1 MRDRG
6 GLKRSWVLLLTAL
19 LALSS
24 RVAHADAPVLPHRAW
39 LPGFGGSCDGG
50 PLSCT
55 RIDEL
60 AFHARADA
68 MFSGSTD
75 SRGFAFVAPYGFSL
89 ALFERL
95 EGGIFSHTAVWKQPA
110 TSGDDLRWHQG
121 PLRFAVKALLWPWRS
136 DPHQHLAIAASFEQ
150 EARLW
155 HFDGPNQLGLLT
167 DLGVLRLSLNKL
179 LGHAEVGLQVG
190 ALFDWQK
197 RFATAELGARI
208 GFHLPFLP
216 EVKVFADGGVHGI
229 SRLTHVNADAMLP
242 GALDQRNPISFGG
255 VLSFGVV
262 ARPRKQ
268 IDFAMAVAVG
278 FGDVAP
284 FTLTLRGPLDFSIG
298 KGYSYP
304 QSLVV
309 DILRDTGEWVAE
321 QLRKLPEPV
330 RETCVLFAR
339 DGQPI
344 ATLGTLTNDGEHC
357 ELQGQRYRI
366 GDRLYPDAQ
375 NRRVCMDAEATRCV
389 TVHQAGSAGQFQ
401 STSAAAA
408 SDVDDGLPASQ
419 VPIGGF
425 SSGGRL
431 APATLA
437 HIARTQGALGMVQ
450 GQLDDHCILNEGS
463 NQVSPIGQRSAD
475 GKHCIINRNV
485 KDRRTGKIVR
495 TEQQE
500 IQVGQ
505 PVFRDP
511 ETGRIC
517 IKANAKNKHDCPVA
531 IDPEHNRAMTPSE
544 RAGYHGAIG
553 LVNKADSYVSAAKR
567 GVAALSE
574 PAELSTAAI
583 KAGERAANA
592 AKGAVETL
600 RDPAKAKEAA
610 RSAWHTAIDSA
621 EGSLQ
626 AAQSWWHKPLE
637 KKLDDAA
644 EAGGSGLV
652 DLPVNVAT
660 GAAIGSVLRAGEAT
674 LEVAG
679 DLRKV
684 ERAASKGKKT
694 AQLAEEVEQG
704 AAASAKGGTYVLQ
717 DPDTGQVMKT
727 GRTNDHH
734 RRGLE
739 HRRHPDTED
748 LRYRLESRTNEYPVQ
763 RGHEQLLHDEYN
775 PPLDKIRPISPKNP
789 RREEYLKAAREHI
802 GSKK

>member
-1 MRDRG
+1 MLDRG
-6 GLKRSWVLLLTAL
+6 GLKRSWVLLLTVL
-19 LALSS
+19 LALSFS
-24 RVAHADAPVLPHRAW
+24 VAHADAPALPHRAW

-68 MFSGSTD
+68 VFSSSTD

-89 ALFERL
+89 ALFDRL
-95 EGGIFSHTAVWKQPA
+95 EGGIFSHTAVWNQPA
-110 TSGDDLRWHQG
+110 TGSDDVRWHQG
-121 PLRFAVKALLWPWRS
+121 PLRFALKALLWPWLS
-136 DPHQHLAIAASFEQ
+136 DPHHHMAIAASFEQ

-155 HFDGPNQLGLLT
+155 RFDGPNQLGLLT
-167 DLGVLRLSLNKL
+167 DLATLRLSLNKP

-216 EVKVFADGGVHGI
+216 GVKVFADGGVHGK
-229 SRLTHVNADAMLP
+229 SRLTYVNADAMLP

-268 IDFAMAVAVG
+268 IDLAMAVAVG

-284 FTLTLRGPLDFSIG
+284 FTLTLRGPFDFSIG

-339 DGQPI
+339 DGQTI
-344 ATLGTLTNDGEHC
+344 ATLGTLTDDGEHC

-366 GDRLYPDAQ
+366 GDKLYPDSP
-375 NRRVCMDAEATRCV
+375 NRRVCVDANATRCV
-389 TVHQAGSAGQFQ
+389 TVHQVGMTGQSQ
-401 STSAAAA
+401 RTSATAAN
-408 SDVDDGLPASQ
+408 DVDEGRPTSHLT
-419 VPIGGF
+419 IGALL
-425 SSGGRL
+425 SGRRL
-431 APATLA
+431 DPETLA

-450 GQLDDHCILNEGS
+450 GRLDDHCILNEGS
-463 NQVSPIGQRSAD
+463 YQVSPIGQRSTD
-475 GKHCIINRNV
+475 GKHCVINREV
-485 KDRRTGKIVR
+485 KDRRTGKTVR

-511 ETGRIC
+511 ATGRIC
-517 IKANAKNKHDCPVA
+517 IKANAKSKHDCPVA
-531 IDPEHNRAMTPSE
+531 IDPEHNRAMTLGE

-553 LVNKADSYVSAAKR
+553 LVDKADSYVSTARR

-610 RSAWHTAIDSA
+610 RSAWHTAIDNA

-626 AAQSWWHKPLE
+626 AAQGWWRKPLE

-644 EAGGSGLV
+644 EAGGGGLV

-674 LEVAG
+674 LEVTE

-684 ERAASKGKKT
+684 ERAAINGKKA
-694 AQLAEEVEQG
+694 AQLAEKTELG
-704 AAASAKGGTYVLQ
+704 ASASAKGGTYVLR
-717 DPDTGQVMKT
+717 DPETGQVMRT
-727 GRTNDHH
+727 GRTKDHK
-734 RRGLE
+734 RRANE
-739 HRRHPDTED
+739 HKQQPETKQLDYERAT
-748 LRYRLESRTNEYPVQ
+748 RTDDYSIQ
-763 RGHEQLLHDEYN
+763 RGQEQLLHDEYK
-775 PPLDKIRPISPKNP
+775 PPLDKIRPISPQNP
-789 RREEYLKAAREHI
+789 RRDEYLDAARTHNRNR
-802 GSKK
+802 

>member
-1 MRDRG
+1 
-6 GLKRSWVLLLTAL
+6 VF
-19 LALSS
+19 SS
-24 RVAHADAPVLPHRAW
+24 
-39 LPGFGGSCDGG
+39 
-50 PLSCT
+50 
-55 RIDEL
+55 
-60 AFHARADA
+60 
-68 MFSGSTD
+68 STD
-75 SRGFAFVAPYGFSL
+75 SRGFAFVSPYGFSV

-110 TSGDDLRWHQG
+110 TSGDDVRWHQG

-136 DPHQHLAIAASFEQ
+136 DPHQQMAIAASFEQ
-150 EARLW
+150 EARIW
-155 HFDGPNQLGLLT
+155 RFDGPNQLGLLT
-167 DLGVLRLSLNKL
+167 DLGTLRLSLNKP
-179 LGHAEVGLQVG
+179 LGHAEVGMQVG

-197 RFATAELGARI
+197 RFTTAELGARI

-216 EVKVFADGGVHGI
+216 EVKVFADGGVRGI
-229 SRLTHVNADAMLP
+229 SRLTYVNADAMLL
-242 GALDQRNPISFGG
+242 GALDEKNPISFGG

-284 FTLTLRGPLDFSIG
+284 FTLTLRGPFDFSIG

-344 ATLGTLTNDGEHC
+344 ATLGTLTDDGEHC
-357 ELQGQRYRI
+357 ELHGQRYRI
-366 GDRLYPDAQ
+366 GDKLYPDAQ

-389 TVHQAGSAGQFQ
+389 TVHQVGTAGQFQ
-401 STSAAAA
+401 ITSAAAA
-408 SDVDDGLPASQ
+408 SDVDEGLPASQ
-419 VPIGGF
+419 VP
-425 SSGGRL
+425 SSGLSSGRRL

-437 HIARTQGALGMVQ
+437 HLARTQGALGMVH

-463 NQVSPIGQRSAD
+463 HQVSPIGQRSTD
-475 GKHCIINRNV
+475 GKHCIIHREV
-485 KDRRTGKIVR
+485 KDRRTGKTIR
-495 TEQQE
+495 TEKQE

-511 ETGRIC
+511 ATGRIC

-553 LVNKADSYVSAAKR
+553 LVSKADSYVGAAKR

-621 EGSLQ
+621 EGSLH

-644 EAGGSGLV
+644 EAGGGGLV

-674 LEVAG
+674 LEVTE
-679 DLRKV
+679 DLGKV
-684 ERAASKGKKT
+684 ERAAVKGRKA
-694 AQLAEEVEQG
+694 AQLAEEVERG
-704 AAASAKGGTYVLQ
+704 ATSAKGGTYVLQ
-717 DPDTGQVMKT
+717 DPDTGQVMRT
-727 GRTNDHH
+727 GRTKDHT
-734 RRGLE
+734 RRELE
-739 HRRHPDTED
+739 HNRQPETKGLQYGREV
-748 LRYRLESRTNEYPVQ
+748 RTDDYSVQ
-763 RGHEQLLHDEYN
+763 RGHEQILHDEHK

-789 RREEYLKAAREHI
+789 RRDEYLEAARKYM
-802 GSKK
+802 GSKR

>member
-1 MRDRG
+1 
-6 GLKRSWVLLLTAL
+6 
-19 LALSS
+19 
-24 RVAHADAPVLPHRAW
+24 
-39 LPGFGGSCDGG
+39 
-50 PLSCT
+50 
-55 RIDEL
+55 
-60 AFHARADA
+60 
-68 MFSGSTD
+68 
-75 SRGFAFVAPYGFSL
+75 
-89 ALFERL
+89 
-95 EGGIFSHTAVWKQPA
+95 
-110 TSGDDLRWHQG
+110 
-121 PLRFAVKALLWPWRS
+121 
-136 DPHQHLAIAASFEQ
+136 
-150 EARLW
+150 
-155 HFDGPNQLGLLT
+155 
-167 DLGVLRLSLNKL
+167 
-179 LGHAEVGLQVG
+179 
-190 ALFDWQK
+190 
-197 RFATAELGARI
+197 
-208 GFHLPFLP
+208 
-216 EVKVFADGGVHGI
+216 
-229 SRLTHVNADAMLP
+229 
-242 GALDQRNPISFGG
+242 
-255 VLSFGVV
+255 
-262 ARPRKQ
+262 
-268 IDFAMAVAVG
+268 
-278 FGDVAP
+278 
-284 FTLTLRGPLDFSIG
+284 
-298 KGYSYP
+298 
-304 QSLVV
+304 
-309 DILRDTGEWVAE
+309 
-321 QLRKLPEPV
+321 
-330 RETCVLFAR
+330 
-339 DGQPI
+339 
-344 ATLGTLTNDGEHC
+344 
-357 ELQGQRYRI
+357 
-366 GDRLYPDAQ
+366 
-375 NRRVCMDAEATRCV
+375 MDAEATRCV
-389 TVHQAGSAGQFQ
+389 RLLQVGMAGPSQR
-401 STSAAAA
+401 TSAAVA
-408 SDVDDGLPASQ
+408 SDVDEGRSASQ
-419 VPIGGF
+419 VT
-425 SSGGRL
+425 SGGLLSGPRL
-431 APATLA
+431 DPATLA

-450 GQLDDHCILNEGS
+450 GRLDYHCILNEGS
-463 NQVSPIGQRSAD
+463 QQVSPIGQRSAD
-475 GKHCIINRNV
+475 GKHCIINRDV
-485 KDRRTGKIVR
+485 KDRRAGKTVR

-553 LVNKADSYVSAAKR
+553 LVSKADSYVSTAKR

-684 ERAASKGKKT
+684 ERAAIKGKKT

-704 AAASAKGGTYVLQ
+704 AAVSAKGGTYVLQ

-748 LRYRLESRTNEYPVQ
+748 LRYRLESRTNDYPVQ
-763 RGHEQLLHDEYN
+763 RGHEQMLHDEYN